1 MRSKVRVTADLPN
14 KFTTLDAFIFNKK
27 VVDPA
32 VEQENVDLRK
42 ELQTE
47 VNYVPFVLVHLI
59 YMI

>member
-14 KFTTLDAFIFNKK
+14 KFTTLGAFIFNKK